1 MSKLNAKLSYKDW
14 CILKHAL
21 ADKVALKE
29 DILADYDCIAHKRD
43 EEFDETDAYTLEH
56 FDKDKFL
63 KELSEEKATLERI
76 TEIVDN
82 FKEYISR

>member
-21 ADKVALKE
+21 QYKVDEKEFNLKS
-29 DILADYDCIAHKRD
+29 D
-43 EEFDETDAYTLEH
+43 EYLFKKGCQDFTLERVN
-56 FDKDKFL
+56 KTK

-82 FKEYISR
+82 FKDYIK